1 MAPHSLAFLFNSLIS
16 EFKCSNF
23 SKLCLNNG
31 ISKNS
36 FLVSL
41 YSTRFLWVIY
51 FYGFNYYLFSDDF
64 QLFISSPTLSLKLQT
79 CVSNCLWESSTWMS
93 YRHLKHNMFKNEFN
107 IFSLSQYLLSYSLPQ
122 LPVWLSNPLPKLG
135 IIFVSSYSLMT
146 QIRSTDLFLH
156 RACIFL
162 LLFYACCLCPG
173 LGKLLSS
180 LT

>member
-1 MAPHSLAFLFNSLIS
+1 MLLF
-16 EFKCSNF
+16 
-23 SKLCLNNG
+23 LCLNNG

-41 YSTRFLWVIY
+41 CSTRFLWAIY

-107 IFSLSQYLLSYSLPQ
+107 IFSLSQYLLSYSLSQ
-122 LPVWLSNPLPKLG
+122 LPVQHSNPLPKLG
-135 IIFVSSYSLMT
+135 IIFVSCYSLMP
-146 QIRSTDLFLH
+146 QIRSID
-156 RACIFL
+156 
-162 LLFYACCLCPG
+162 LLFF
-173 LGKLLSS
+173 
-180 LT
+180 